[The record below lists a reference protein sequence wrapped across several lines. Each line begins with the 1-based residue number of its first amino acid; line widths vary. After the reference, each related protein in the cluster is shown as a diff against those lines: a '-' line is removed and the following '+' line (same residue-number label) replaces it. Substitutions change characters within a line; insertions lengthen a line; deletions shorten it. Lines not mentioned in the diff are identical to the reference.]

1 MSIWGGREKKNILI
15 EMTNLLKDSVAKE
28 VLKFFH
34 KISIFFSGAIHTSR
48 GQQKENSVALTKS
61 TGILMRVFL
70 TLVQISLQST
80 RMFIWITV
88 VPASYL
94 QSTSS
99 DPSIEKKNMWHFLTH
114 LQAAKQ

>member
-1 MSIWGGREKKNILI
+1 MA
-15 EMTNLLKDSVAKE
+15 NLLKDSVAKE

-34 KISIFFSGAIHTSR
+34 KISIFFSRAIHTSR

-70 TLVQISLQST
+70 SLVQISLQSP
-80 RMFIWITV
+80 RMFLWITI
-88 VPASYL
+88 VPACYL

-99 DPSIEKKNMWHFLTH
+99 DPSIEKRTCGIS
-114 LQAAKQ
+114 